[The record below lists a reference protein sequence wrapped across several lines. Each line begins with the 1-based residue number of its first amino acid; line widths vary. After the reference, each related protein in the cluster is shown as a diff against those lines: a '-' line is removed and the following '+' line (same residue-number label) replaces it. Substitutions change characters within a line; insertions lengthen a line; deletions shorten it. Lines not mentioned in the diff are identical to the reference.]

1 MVDTTRHFER
11 TIRDLE
17 TKLSRQ
23 QSAVITTLEMIEA
36 IKALRDKERE
46 NAEQAIKT
54 SIANARTSPET
65 REVLSAKVKT

>member
-1 MVDTTRHFER
+1 MPELTANTRHFER

-36 IKALRDKERE
+36 IKALRDKEKVDH
-46 NAEQAIKT
+46 AT
-54 SIANARTSPET
+54 SIQASITSAQPTKET
-65 REVLSAKVKT
+65 KR

>member
-46 NAEQAIKT
+46 TASNAIKE
-54 SIANARTSPET
+54 SIANAQPAKET
-65 REVLSAKVKT
+65 KR